1 VLLGHPAITSDS
13 LAAIA
18 QQLARGKTQMLA
30 SVEQRAKRP
39 QNLPFPLD
47 AYTGHYAN
55 PAMGHL
61 EVRLVN
67 GRLEA
72 RMGAAV
78 SAVDVYDNT
87 KNQLRF
93 ELFGN
98 GTVVTVEMK
107 NGRAETMTFDNQT
120 YVRDTGP

>member
-1 VLLGHPAITSDS
+1 
-13 LAAIA
+13 
-18 QQLARGKTQMLA
+18 
-30 SVEQRAKRP
+30 
-39 QNLPFPLD
+39 
-47 AYTGHYAN
+47 
-55 PAMGHL
+55 
-61 EVRLVN
+61 VN
-67 GRLEA
+67 GKLEA

-78 SAVDVYDNT
+78 TAVEVYDNT

-107 NGRAETMTFDNQT
+107 DGRAETLTFDNQS